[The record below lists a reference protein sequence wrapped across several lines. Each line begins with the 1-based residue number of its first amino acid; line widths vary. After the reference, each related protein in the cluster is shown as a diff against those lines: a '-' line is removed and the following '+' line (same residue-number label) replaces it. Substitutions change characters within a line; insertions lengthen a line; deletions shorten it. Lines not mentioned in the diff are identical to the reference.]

1 MRETIA
7 IDPNNVD
14 KIGSPDN
21 PGLKAGT
28 LTREQHRDR
37 LAGRYQGRANDL
49 EELLDSL
56 YGPEPKDE
64 TDDQS

>member
-21 PGLKAGT
+21 PGLKCGT
-28 LTREQHRDR
+28 LTREQHRER
-37 LAGRYQGRANDL
+37 LAGRYRGRMKDL

-56 YGPEPKDE
+56 YGPKPQEDS
-64 TDDQS
+64 Q